1 MAAGLRSLFF
11 SVHSLAQCLLLTK
24 NTSLEKWK
32 KKRKNP
38 KSREQRWKILP
49 LAPQVLGPGESGCAT
64 RAEVA
69 LVVMWGLEGTRVT
82 EEWDGFVPS
91 LALLLPSP
99 CLGSAA

>member
-1 MAAGLRSLFF
+1 M
-11 SVHSLAQCLLLTK
+11 
-24 NTSLEKWK
+24 EKWK